1 MKNSNLIQLLAVLF
15 FLNFLTTACKTE
27 EQLPSVDVTIK
38 DSSLG
43 KILTDGYGKTLYFF
57 TKDVAGTSNCSGGC
71 LDAWPIFSV
80 QNLRVDASLT
90 TTDFSTI
97 TRADGKKQVTY
108 KGWPLYYFAS
118 DATAGDVKGEN
129 VNNVWVVAKTS
140 YSIMLANTQLIGN
153 DGKLY
158 DSNYKEGTAD
168 TQYLVDD
175 MGRTLYG
182 FINDKKNKNNYTRAD
197 FSNDATWPIF
207 TADLKDIPSTLDK
220 TLFGTIDVFGKKQ
233 LTYRGWPLY
242 YFGLDNKVRGVT
254 KGVSVPRPGVW
265 PILQKTM
272 TNAPE

>member
-140 YSIMLANTQLIGN
+140 YAIMLANTQLIGN

-242 YFGLDNKVRGVT
+242 YFGLDNKVRGAT